1 MQDSH
6 PSDGYPSLETF
17 FRHNLWANSEL
28 FALCAGLT
36 DAQLDT
42 GIVGAYGTIRET
54 LQHIADAE
62 YSYWHRL
69 TTGRPYRRPADAPP
83 PTLADL
89 QASIRTSGEGLIAV
103 APTVQ
108 PGDTVEVKWESDVTA
123 RAIPCSV
130 ILTQVI
136 NHATEHRAQI
146 MATLTQ
152 LGIEPQELSGW
163 TYFNDQTRAA

>member
-1 MQDSH
+1 MQQPQ
-6 PSDGYPSLETF
+6 PSTGYPTLDTL
-17 FRHNLWANSEL
+17 FRHNLWANREL
-28 FALCAGLT
+28 FALCAGLS

-62 YSYWHRL
+62 YSYWKRL
-69 TTGRPYRRPADAPP
+69 TTGQPYRRPADAPP

-89 QASIRTSGEGLIAV
+89 QTSIRTSGEGLIAF

-108 PGDTVEVKWESDVTA
+108 PDDTVAVKWESDVTA

-130 ILTQVI
+130 LLTQVI

-152 LGIEPQELSGW
+152 LGIEPPELSGW
-163 TYFNDQTRAA
+163 TYFDAETHTA